1 MRIVNIKSM
10 INSPKSFSCETV
22 KFTDYR
28 MSNLIEN
35 ILNRNIHGSKGNYYG
50 CFIFTRNKY

>member
-22 KFTDYR
+22 EFTDFR

-35 ILNRNIHGSKGNYYG
+35 IFNTNSHGSKGNYCG
-50 CFIFTRNKY
+50 CFILTRNTY